1 MIKEIEGKFE
11 VIKSCTAYEN
21 YSDGGGDGVP
31 GISVTGVGN
40 QRIAFILPKKI
51 FDKELSDDWVSFCEI
66 IELVYIANKFK
77 LRHDENFLLSKLMPV
92 RGAEFYE
99 GSLSFINETLQ
110 FNRRELVRLI
120 FKRIRIIH
128 RGGQKL
134 FFQDRCVWTKDVWRD
149 EDTDTEWVRFSR
161 RLAIYVCDKDVTLK

>member
-11 VIKSCTAYEN
+11 VIQSCTAYEN

-40 QRIAFILPKKI
+40 QRIVFILPKKI

-66 IELVYIANKFK
+66 IELVYIANKLKIKEVISIF
-77 LRHDENFLLSKLMPV
+77 FLMP
-92 RGAEFYE
+92 RE
-99 GSLSFINETLQ
+99 GERIYKVPPSFVEEILQ
-110 FNRRELVRLI
+110 LNRQEI
-120 FKRIRIIH
+120 IKRILHKIEIIH
-128 RGGQKL
+128 QFGRKL
-134 FFQDRCVWTKDVWRD
+134 FFQDRRTWTKDVWRD

-161 RLAIYVCDKDVTLK
+161 RLAIYVCDKDVTLE